1 MPSFNIPDSKMSKFN
16 KLKNMAAN
24 GTAAEKA
31 NAQKK
36 LEAMFLKLPK
46 V

>member
-1 MPSFNIPDSKMSKFN
+1 MPSFNIPDTKMSKFN
-16 KLKNMAAN
+16 KLKNMAAK
-24 GTAAEKA
+24 GTPAEKA

-36 LEAMFLKLPK
+36 LEKMFLNLPK

>member
-24 GTAAEKA
+24 GTSAEKR

-36 LEAMFLKLPK
+36 LEKLFLNLPK